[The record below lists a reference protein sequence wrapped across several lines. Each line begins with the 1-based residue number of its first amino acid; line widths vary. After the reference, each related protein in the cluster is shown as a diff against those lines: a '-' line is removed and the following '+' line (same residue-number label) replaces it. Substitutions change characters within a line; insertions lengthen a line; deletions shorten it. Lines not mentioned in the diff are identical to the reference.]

1 MSGDW
6 RQDLKNLPTIVPRF
20 ELEPQATAL
29 VIVDMQYMF
38 AHPEY
43 GHGAMLRTRY
53 PQAAAYLFQ
62 RLNETVIPN
71 NQKILKFFRENQL
84 RVIYLTVGTALPD
97 GADMVPLTRD
107 KGPDARVKARRYG
120 KWLARVGSQEH
131 KILAELA
138 PIPGELVINKT
149 SFSAF
154 NSTGIDSTL
163 RNMGIE
169 YLVITGTA
177 TNVCVETTARD
188 AADKGYRAIIVEDAV
203 ATITPEFQEVTLKG
217 FASNFG
223 RVETTETVCE
233 ELRQKLK
240 GSVT

>member
-1 MSGDW
+1 MSSDW
-6 RQDLKNLPTIVPRF
+6 RQDLKNLPSIVPRF

-38 AHPEY
+38 AHPDY
-43 GHGAMLRTRY
+43 GHGAMLKSRY

-62 RLNETVIPN
+62 RLNEMVIPN
-71 NQKILKFFRENQL
+71 HLKLLQVFREHQL

-97 GADMVPLTRD
+97 GADMVPLTRE
-107 KGPDARVKARRYG
+107 KGPDARVRARRYG

-138 PIPGELVINKT
+138 PVPGELVINKT

-203 ATITPEFQEVTLKG
+203 ATVTPEFQEVTLKG
-217 FASNFG
+217 FACNFG
-223 RVETTETVCE
+223 RVETTEAICE
-233 ELRQKLK
+233 ELKRKL
-240 GSVT
+240 GFGA

>member
-1 MSGDW
+1 MSSDW

-43 GHGAMLRTRY
+43 GHGAMLRSRY

-71 NQKILKFFRENQL
+71 NQKILKFFRDHQL

-107 KGPDARVKARRYG
+107 KGPDAMVKARRYG
-120 KWLARVGSQEH
+120 KWLARVGSCAGIVYH
-131 KILAELA
+131 RGLC
-138 PIPGELVINKT
+138 PGWPARNP
-149 SFSAF
+149 
-154 NSTGIDSTL
+154 L
-163 RNMGIE
+163 RP
-169 YLVITGTA
+169 
-177 TNVCVETTARD
+177 CR
-188 AADKGYRAIIVEDAV
+188 
-203 ATITPEFQEVTLKG
+203 
-217 FASNFG
+217 
-223 RVETTETVCE
+223 C
-233 ELRQKLK
+233 
-240 GSVT
+240 